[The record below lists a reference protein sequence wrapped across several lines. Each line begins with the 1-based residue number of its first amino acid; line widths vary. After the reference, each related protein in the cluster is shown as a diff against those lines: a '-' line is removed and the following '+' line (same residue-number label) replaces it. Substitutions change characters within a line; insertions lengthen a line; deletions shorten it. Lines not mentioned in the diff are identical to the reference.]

1 MTEQEIR
8 QQVAD
13 TIQKWVGV
21 IEGSVKHHEIIDTY
35 NSYKPHPR
43 GYAMT
48 YKAPWCATTV
58 SSVSIL
64 CKLTDIMPVECS
76 CGQMIELYK
85 KLGRW
90 VENDKYAPKVGDV
103 IFYDWKD
110 GKNYKDVDNTTG
122 HDHTGIVTEV
132 KGNSFVVTEGNRK
145 INGVNQVAYR
155 VMEVNGRYIR
165 GYGCPDYASKA
176 DKPKA
181 PWYEASMER
190 AKELGLLDGTRPL
203 DTLTRAE
210 AATIALRL
218 YDLLS

>member
-76 CGQMIELYK
+76 CGKMIELYK
-85 KLGRW
+85 KLGTW
-90 VENDKYAPKVGDV
+90 VESDKYAPKVGDV
-103 IFYDWKD
+103 IFYAWED

-122 HDHTGIVTEV
+122 HDHVGIVTEV
-132 KGNSFVVTEGNRK
+132 NGNSFVVTEGNRT
-145 INGVNQVAYR
+145 INKVSQVAYR

-176 DKPKA
+176 TKPKA
-181 PWYEASMER
+181 PWYEEVMEWT
-190 AKELGLLDGTRPL
+190 KEMKIMDGTRPN
-203 DTLTRAE
+203 DTVTRAE
-210 AATIALRL
+210 LATVCKRI